1 MEATRIDLLH
11 NLSPYQGNK
20 RLIVRYQDTNDIIK
34 ALQEAHK
41 NNASEYDKIAPRF
54 WNGNKKA
61 LLKRLFNFCKK
72 NIRYEIETD
81 QNQTIKTPGA
91 ILAQGK
97 GDCKHYASFI
107 NGVVSAC
114 NRKYNCNI
122 DNYFRFSGY
131 KIGATE
137 PQHVF
142 AVVKNA
148 DGEEIWIDPVLENF
162 NEHKETTY
170 QTDKKANT
178 MLHSVSGFG
187 ELAEIG
193 KGGRGLKKWRNFKS
207 NIAKGAK
214 KVYLAA
220 PRNAFLALTKLNAF
234 QLAVK
239 MAKLYKQPG
248 GAHKLTQLW
257 NKFGGADAALK
268 NAINAGIKH
277 YRFRHKTKM
286 DLISG
291 IEYDEQIL
299 RDHAGIGAEPV
310 STSALIASATPIILA
325 VLQLLKG
332 LKGNNA
338 NDAST
343 TPTEAPV
350 MTESEGYE
358 VEEAVNGCLGAVVTK
373 HRIAKKVKRTGA
385 QRKAAVK
392 KVLDTAKLIREELGI
407 PKTKAESAVD
417 TYKRAKATL
426 KATPGNKNLE
436 EKLTVFQKTLQ
447 EVKNQN
453 ATPTGAPTSIYDRTG
468 ANLPGANL
476 PKAPTSGYDRSGGTV
491 FSSLTPEM
499 QQYYL
504 YLSTHPGV
512 SYNNYL
518 AQKYASNLTPEQV
531 AAQQATAQAALNQGA
546 SPLFSYAAKQAQN
559 EQDNT
564 PESEDKASA
573 EEVTPQEAIEATSSA
588 GLDNKK
594 LFLILGAGA
603 AIYFLTKKGKH

>member
-20 RLIVRYQDTNDIIK
+20 CLIVRYQDTKDIIK
-34 ALQEAHK
+34 ALQDAHK

-162 NEHKETTY
+162 NEHKETTFE
-170 QTDKKANT
+170 QDKKANT

-220 PRNAFLALTKLNAF
+220 PRNAFLALTKLNALN
-234 QLAVK
+234 LAIK

-257 NKFGGADAALK
+257 NKFGGEDKALK
-268 NAINAGIKH
+268 NSINAGIKH
-277 YRFRHKTKM
+277 YRFRHKVKM

-291 IEYDEQIL
+291 IAYDERAL
-299 RDHAGIGAEPV
+299 AEIGVEPT
-310 STSALIASATPIILA
+310 STSAMIASATPIILEI
-325 VLQLLKG
+325 VKLL
-332 LKGNNA
+332 LGNGIKDNKA
-338 NDAST
+338 EPQS
-343 TPTEAPV
+343 APV

-373 HRIAKKVKRTGA
+373 HRIAKKVKRTRK

-392 KVLDTAKLIREELGI
+392 KVLDTAKLLREELGI
-407 PKTKAESAVD
+407 PKTKAETAVD
-417 TYKRAKATL
+417 TYKRAKGILRAR
-426 KATPGNKNLE
+426 PGNKNLE

-447 EVKNQN
+447 EVKKQKAIPKGWTAQN
-453 ATPTGAPTSIYDRTG
+453 EQDYKFWIMGNHSGSREDYLYWLRLQPGPQNINDRTG
-468 ANLPGANL
+468 GNG
-476 PKAPTSGYDRSGGTV
+476 
-491 FSSLTPEM
+491 
-499 QQYYL
+499 
-504 YLSTHPGV
+504 LSV
-512 SYNNYL
+512 
-518 AQKYASNLTPEQV
+518 EE
-531 AAQQATAQAALNQGA
+531 QQAYTYWLNTGHTGGYQDYLTFKQQQEAAAAKSAQTALNQGA

-559 EQDNT
+559 EQDNM

-573 EEVTPQEAIEATSSA
+573 QEVTPQEAIEATSSA

>member
-162 NEHKETTY
+162 NEHKETTF
-170 QTDKKANT
+170 QQDKKANT

-299 RDHAGIGAEPV
+299 RDHASIGAEPV

-343 TPTEAPV
+343 TPTEEPV

-373 HRIAKKVKRTGA
+373 HRIAKKVKRTGT

-407 PKTKAESAVD
+407 PKTKAETAID
-417 TYKRAKATL
+417 TFKRAKATL
-426 KATPGNKNLE
+426 KANPGNKNLE

-453 ATPTGAPTSIYDRTG
+453 ATTIAPGQPTNINDRPG
-468 ANLPGANL
+468 SNLPYTPAARPGATT
-476 PKAPTSGYDRSGGTV
+476 PTTIFDRPGAGTPTTY
-491 FSSLTPEM
+491 LT
-499 QQYYL
+499 Q
-504 YLSTHPGV
+504 
-512 SYNNYL
+512 
-518 AQKYASNLTPEQV
+518 EQV
-531 AAQQATAQAALNQGA
+531 AAQQAAAFTALQAGG